1 VHNPFSYLS
10 LIFFVCACATG
21 TLLEN
26 FKKKINKEELCR
38 FQNEFYGK
46 FKADIKILC
55 RNRLKNVI
63 LKCLECERNDSKI
76 IIKIR
81 MYLRLHFLESIDRKP
96 RSLKSAYTC
105 YRLRLGTC
113 ISLRLRTSCKCI
125 KTIKRCFCNT
135 NLYC

>member
-1 VHNPFSYLS
+1 MRMRNRNIIGKFQ
-10 LIFFVCACATG
+10 
-21 TLLEN
+21 
-26 FKKKINKEELCR
+26 KKINKEELCR

-113 ISLRLRTSCKCI
+113 ALRLRTRRKCI
-125 KTIKRCFCNT
+125 KTIKQCFCIIK
-135 NLYC
+135 LYC